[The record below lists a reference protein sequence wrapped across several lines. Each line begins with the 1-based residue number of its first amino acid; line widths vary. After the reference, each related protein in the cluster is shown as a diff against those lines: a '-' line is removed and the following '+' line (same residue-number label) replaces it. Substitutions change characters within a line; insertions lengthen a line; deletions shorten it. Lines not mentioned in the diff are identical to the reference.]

1 MKDVIPY
8 TASGLNAA
16 TTVSIPGDFPYYKR
30 GVDYTEVEVT
40 IELTGDA
47 VGQIDITA
55 KRNKSSDAL
64 TPLENSTFLASELPK
79 SVTYFGSFDSI
90 TATPDAAFIA
100 DANSFKLII
109 NAGET
114 Y

>member
-1 MKDVIPY
+1 MKHITTY
-8 TASGLNAA
+8 TESTLNAA
-16 TTVSIPGDFPYYKR
+16 HSVTIPDDFPYYRR
-30 GVDYTEVEVT
+30 GKFLTEVEVT
-40 IELTGDA
+40 IELTGSA

-55 KRNKSSDAL
+55 KRIGSTDDL

-79 SVTYFGSFDSI
+79 SVTYYGSFSEL

-100 DANSFKLII
+100 DANRYKIII

-114 Y
+114 E